1 MTQTTQTIDL
11 TCSCAVCRKPVAI
24 CHPDTVDH
32 FIYEF
37 DGELDYIELLH
48 RACAERA
55 GYAIDAE
62 GHIGLRPEPEAAPV
76 ACVCCGRTDF
86 CAEDCAAFNE
96 WLADFELRSAYDAS
110 IRARG

>member
-1 MTQTTQTIDL
+1 L
-11 TCSCAVCRKPVAI
+11 
-24 CHPDTVDH
+24 DH

-55 GYAIDAE
+55 ATPSTPRGTSAPARAR
-62 GHIGLRPEPEAAPV
+62 GGPV